1 MAVLDVVNID
11 REKISEVEV
20 SDWIWDVPVN
30 MGVLH
35 QVVMAQLAARRQGT
49 ASTKT
54 RGEVRGSGAK
64 PWRQKGTGRARSG
77 TRKNPLWRG
86 GGTVFGP
93 KPRSYVQKVPKKV
106 RSLALRMALSDKRR
120 SDKVLVL
127 NEFPLSEIKTKLFV
141 QAMDRLDLRN
151 SLILIGSDDGN
162 LQKSARNVP
171 SCKVL
176 HAKGLNVYDVLK
188 YEHLIILEPSLEKI
202 TERLAPNERAI

>member
-77 TRKNPLWRG
+77 TRKSPLWRG

-93 KPRSYVQKVPKKV
+93 KPRSYVQKTPKKV

-202 TERLAPNERAI
+202 TERLAPNERAL

>member
-141 QAMDRLDLRN
+141 QAMDRLDLKN

-162 LQKSARNVP
+162 LQKSARNAP

-202 TERLAPNERAI
+202 TERLAPNERAL